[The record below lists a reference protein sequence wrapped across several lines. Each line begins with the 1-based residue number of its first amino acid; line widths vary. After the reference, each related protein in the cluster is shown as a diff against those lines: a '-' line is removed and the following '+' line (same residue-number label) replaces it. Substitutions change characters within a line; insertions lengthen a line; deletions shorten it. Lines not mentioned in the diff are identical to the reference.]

1 MQWGAR
7 LTVLL
12 YASGVP
18 YSIDGPSLVR
28 FGQASLET
36 RPAFRWPAVEP
47 GLEYQFT
54 LRDASDNT
62 VLARRVHEPVVDLAT
77 DIGLLPGQAY
87 RWTVSA
93 KTAAGVSYA
102 STYRFAVA
110 DRGRAEQVENFRPG
124 DDAPLAEQVAFTV
137 WLGQMGFADDA
148 ARLRERLSAGGV
160 IWADTAHDRN

>member
-1 MQWGAR
+1 VTEAATALRSVAKPIPALTLAR
-7 LTVLL
+7 GLT
-12 YASGVP
+12 
-18 YSIDGPSLVR
+18 
-28 FGQASLET
+28 LET
-36 RPAFRWPAVEP
+36 RPAFRWQAVEP

-77 DIGLLPGQAY
+77 DIALLPGQAY

-160 IWADTAHDRN
+160 IWADTARDRN